1 MKVSDVISRA
11 RTLLND
17 TDSANYRWSNAEMID
32 AINDAQ
38 KLIAVHRPDSCVT
51 DTDLTLVNGV
61 TQTLPAFGF
70 RLMDV
75 ICNVSSVDNSEG
87 RAITMIDRRE
97 LDTYSPS
104 WRSGTKASVIENF
117 MYDPRN
123 PLKYEV
129 YPPALAG
136 SKVRATF
143 SKHPVLVDDVND
155 DLTVTDVYFEHV
167 LMFTMFRAYS
177 KDMEFSG
184 NAQLAAG
191 YISLFNG
198 LLGIKTNKDN
208 AFAPAVNRKGAPPN
222 VAAIQ
227 MGGV

>member
-38 KLIAVHRPDSCVT
+38 KLIAVHRPDSTVG
-51 DTDLTLVNGV
+51 DTELNLVAGV

-75 ICNVSSVDNSEG
+75 ICNVDPADNSQG
-87 RAITMIDRRE
+87 RGITLIDRRE
-97 LDTYSPS
+97 LDTYMPN
-104 WRSGTKASVIENF
+104 WRTGTKVSDVEHF

-123 PLKYEV
+123 PTKYDV

-136 SKVRATF
+136 GKVRATVARN
-143 SKHPVLVDDVND
+143 PVAVTAPTD
-155 DLTVTDVYFEHV
+155 DLTVSDAYFEHV
-167 LMFTMFRAYS
+167 FMFTMFRAYS
-177 KDMEFSG
+177 KDLEFSG

-191 YISLFNG
+191 YLSLFNG

>member
-17 TDSANYRWSNAEMID
+17 TDSAIYRWSNAEMID

-38 KLIAVHRPDSCVT
+38 KIIAVHRPDSCSADSDVT
-51 DTDLTLVNGV
+51 LAAGV
-61 TQTLPAFGF
+61 TQTLPSGGF
-70 RLMDV
+70 RLLDI
-75 ICNVSSVDNSEG
+75 ICNVSSAGDQG
-87 RAITMIDRRE
+87 RGVTLVDRRE
-97 LDTYSPS
+97 LDTYMPN
-104 WRSGTKASVIENF
+104 WRATTKVAQVEHF
-117 MYDPRN
+117 MYDARN
-123 PLKYEV
+123 PLKYDV
-129 YPPALAG
+129 YPPVLAG
-136 SKVRATF
+136 TKVRATY
-143 SKHPVLVDDVND
+143 SRHPALVDEVTD